1 MRLPKEDRHQLL
13 EEIFAPED
21 TARGVSADEVL
32 RLVASARHARD
43 RRRRA
48 AVGVA
53 AFAVV
58 ALWSVALW
66 PRPRAVP
73 APAPVIAAARP
84 VPAEVASISP
94 PAIERVDDKAMLA
107 MLGDRPAA
115 LVRWPDGRQGL
126 LLLSEKRSHK

>member
-21 TARGVSADEVL
+21 AARGVSADEVL
-32 RLVASARHARD
+32 RVVAAARRARD

-48 AVGVA
+48 AAGVA
-53 AFAVV
+53 ACAVV
-58 ALWSVALW
+58 ALWTALLL

-73 APAPVIAAARP
+73 APARAVVAAPP
-84 VPAEVASISP
+84 VPAKVASISP
-94 PAIERVDDKAMLA
+94 PAVERVDDKAMLA
-107 MLGDRPAA
+107 MIGDRPAA